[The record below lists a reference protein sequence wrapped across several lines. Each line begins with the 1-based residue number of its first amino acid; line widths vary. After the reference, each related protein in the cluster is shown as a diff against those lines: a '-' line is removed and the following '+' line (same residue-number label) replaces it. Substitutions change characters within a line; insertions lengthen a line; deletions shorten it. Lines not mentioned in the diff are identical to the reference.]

1 MNHSFK
7 KFEEGLSKRYRAEL
21 AGVTF
26 RNKKNKKIPPSVGKF
41 VTEKIFVEDRKK
53 II

>member
-7 KFEEGLSKRYRAEL
+7 TFEEGLSKRYRAEL
-21 AGVTF
+21 AGIAF
-26 RNKKNKKIPPSVGKF
+26 RNKGHKKIPPRVGKF
-41 VTEKIFVEDRKK
+41 ATEKSFVEDRKK